1 MKAKYKKIIFIWMFL
16 FITILFQKKLL
27 SFENQSL
34 KNKIDN
40 FVKNEQ
46 QFQFSGLAQFYNNIR
61 YYIVEIDNISKVES
75 NRSYYLTKSQW
86 LAVVGYKNVLLI
98 KHDKILYI
106 AGKTN
111 RSQLA
116 FDLEWFKIFKKI
128 E

>member
-46 QFQFSGLAQFYNNIR
+46 QFQFSGLQTFTNLR
-61 YYIVEIDNISKVES
+61 IDTFSVF
-75 NRSYYLTKSQW
+75 
-86 LAVVGYKNVLLI
+86 
-98 KHDKILYI
+98 I
-106 AGKTN
+106 A
-111 RSQLA
+111 
-116 FDLEWFKIFKKI
+116 FFE
-128 E
+128 